1 MQTYIEQQI
10 IELEGL
16 NRELDYFEPSF
27 SYNNGKIKAYRDVLK
42 KLDESIDHKSFKVQI
57 IKSERGFG
65 QKVDEELFFETE
77 EKAIYFCS
85 EYNKKNNNSI
95 TPDWYMKAVYI
106 G

>member
-1 MQTYIEQQI
+1 MKNYIEQQI

-27 SYNNGKIKAYRDVLK
+27 SYNNGKIEAYRDILI
-42 KLDESIDHKSFKVQI
+42 KLNNKTGKAHKVQI
-57 IKSERGFG
+57 IESERGFG
-65 QKVDEELFFETE
+65 QKIDEELFFETE
-77 EKAIYFCS
+77 EKAKDYCE
-85 EYNKKNNNSI
+85 EYNQKNNKSI

>member
-1 MQTYIEQQI
+1 MKNYIKQQI
-10 IELEGL
+10 TELESL

-27 SYNNGKIKAYRDVLK
+27 SYNNGKIEAYRDILI
-42 KLDESIDHKSFKVQI
+42 KLNNKTAKTYKVQI

-85 EYNKKNNNSI
+85 EYNKKNNKSI

>member
-27 SYNNGKIKAYRDVLK
+27 SYNNGKIEAYRDILIRLNNK
-42 KLDESIDHKSFKVQI
+42 TSKAHKVQI

-85 EYNKKNNNSI
+85 EYNKKNNKSI
-95 TPDWYMKAVYI
+95 TPDWYMKAVYN